1 MKGYVVANV
10 SVRDAAA
17 YEGYRSQTAA
27 IIAQYDGRF
36 LVRGGAVEVRE
47 GEPGIGRLVILE
59 FPSVEAAR
67 TFYDSSEYQA
77 ILPIRLDNASST
89 LVIVEGAAGEPSG

>member
-1 MKGYVVANV
+1 MKGYVIANV
-10 SVRDAAA
+10 HVTDPGG

-27 IIAQYDGRF
+27 IIAQYGGRF

-47 GEPGIGRLVILE
+47 GDAGIGRVVVLE

-67 TFYDSSEYQA
+67 IFYDSPEYRAIVPARQA
-77 ILPIRLDNASST
+77 NAESS
-89 LVIVEGAAGEPSG
+89 LFIVEGAG

>member
-10 SVRDAAA
+10 SVEDAVA
-17 YEGYRSQTAA
+17 YEGYRSRTAA
-27 IIAQYDGRF
+27 IIEQYGGRF

-47 GEPGIGRLVILE
+47 GDPGISRLVILE

-67 TFYDSSEYQA
+67 TFYDSPEYQG
-77 ILPIRLDNASST
+77 ILPIRFDTANST
-89 LVIVEGAAGEPSG
+89 LVIAEGV